1 MIAIYIRE
9 FAGVYIYIYLIIG
22 RRGELRTRS
31 VNYLRERNER

>member
-9 FAGVYIYIYLIIG
+9 FAGVYIYLIIG